1 MIEKRNMFMV
11 WTLEEDALPPV
22 VAIVENG
29 RVIGYYHEGD
39 RELNQPRQ
47 CEHFFDSEA
56 DANEYIRQ
64 RIAALKEAKKTVI
77 ETLKEIY
84 SYQDGYDVNLDS
96 PIKLED
102 FIPYSIQHLY
112 KQKGSDND
120 KIKRLIRCIRTGR
133 IEMDGRD
140 IRLDDVSYIEWGQG
154 CDNPELFLMGGERI
168 VIKDYEDKHLLEKIF
183 DKKS

>member
-1 MIEKRNMFMV
+1 MIEKRDMFMV

-29 RVIGYYHEGD
+29 RVIGYYHKGD

-56 DANEYIRQ
+56 DANFYIRQ
-64 RIAALKEAKKTVI
+64 RIAALKEAKNTVI

-112 KQKGSDND
+112 KQKGSDKD

-133 IEMDGRD
+133 IEMGGCD
-140 IRLDDVSYIEWGQG
+140 IRLDDISYIGWGCRG
-154 CDNPELFLMGGERI
+154 CDNPEIYLVNGERI
-168 VIKDYEDKHLLEKIF
+168 IIKDYEDKDLLEKIF
-183 DKKS
+183 DK